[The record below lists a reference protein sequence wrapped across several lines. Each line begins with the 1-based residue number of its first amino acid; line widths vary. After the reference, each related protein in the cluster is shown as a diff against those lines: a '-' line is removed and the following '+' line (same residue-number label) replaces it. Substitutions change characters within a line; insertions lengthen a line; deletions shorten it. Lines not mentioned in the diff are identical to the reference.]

1 MDNTF
6 RERELSINWRLRLEL
21 YVKDS
26 IRKLSGQKTSSE
38 LIAAALEKG
47 VNTKKL
53 DELIED
59 MEAFTRELENRSK
72 D

>member
-38 LIAAALEKG
+38 LIAAALVCMPVNMSNPPG
-47 VNTKKL
+47 VMST
-53 DELIED
+53 
-59 MEAFTRELENRSK
+59 
-72 D
+72 